1 MLPTPCEAA
10 GIEHPTDLDGIS
22 FLPTL
27 LGKPQKPHEF
37 LYWEIP
43 AGGGQQALRMGE
55 WKGVRQGLMQRLTDL
70 ELDNLREDPSES
82 KNVAAQHPEV
92 VARISS

>member
-1 MLPTPCEAA
+1 
-10 GIEHPTDLDGIS
+10 
-22 FLPTL
+22 
-27 LGKPQKPHEF
+27 
-37 LYWEIP
+37 
-43 AGGGQQALRMGE
+43 MGE